1 MTETFSKRMDG
12 QTGGLTDI
20 LMALR
25 ELINE
30 EQDLVLKRDNLIE
43 IYNKL
48 ICMVRDEIEIRRK
61 RIEGLRNEINELKF
75 LCEEIANILRIP
87 INK

>member
-1 MTETFSKRMDG
+1 MTETFSKRMDS

-20 LMALR
+20 LLALR

-30 EQDLVLKRDNLIE
+30 EQDLVLKRNNLIE

-48 ICMVRDEIEIRRK
+48 ICMVKDEIEIKRK

-75 LCEEIANILRIP
+75 LCEEIANILCIP